1 MPWSRLAIGVA
12 VLLAGLVYVNALDN
26 PFVYDDRR
34 LIVENQSIRPP
45 LNLQAVV
52 LREVARPAVNISYAI
67 DRVLWGPSPAGFH
80 VTNVLLHMLNVAL
93 LFEFVR
99 RGTGR
104 VVSAFLAAALFAVH
118 PMMTQAVGYISGR
131 AEVLCTTFV
140 LMALAAARRWMLGGR
155 GVWLAATFGL
165 WMLALASKETAVMFV
180 AVAFVYDR
188 LVLVGTAADRRRRLL
203 WMHMPFI
210 GFVVFAMTVRL
221 AVFAF
226 LEHPGQLQTDWRFGL
241 LELDVVRRYLVLLFM
256 PGGQTIFHELT
267 PVTGW
272 LDPRV
277 LLSIGVL
284 GLLGAIAWGMRRV
297 EGTVTLGI
305 VWFLAALVPS
315 AALVITGRGEPMA
328 EQRVYL
334 ASAGLFLAL
343 GTIVARLEAWRRWN
357 ARPLARFVYRGII
370 VAMLVILS
378 MHTLLR
384 NAVWGDPVTLWSEA
398 VDKAPTSWHA
408 QLLFGEALHD
418 AGRHEEAIGA
428 FTTALRTQPEE
439 PAIYPKLGLCL
450 IEVGQIKLAA
460 AAFEKLRRLDPRS
473 PDGSN
478 GLGALALV
486 AGQPEQARSFYEE
499 TLLYDPWNVPARVG
513 LAKVEELQGNA
524 AAALRRCQE
533 IRDLAPETPGNEECL
548 SRNRARIGGG
558 GATR

>member
-1 MPWSRLAIGVA
+1 M
-12 VLLAGLVYVNALDN
+12 
-26 PFVYDDRR
+26 
-34 LIVENQSIRPP
+34 
-45 LNLQAVV
+45 
-52 LREVARPAVNISYAI
+52 
-67 DRVLWGPSPAGFH
+67 
-80 VTNVLLHMLNVAL
+80 
-93 LFEFVR
+93 
-99 RGTGR
+99 
-104 VVSAFLAAALFAVH
+104 
-118 PMMTQAVGYISGR
+118 
-131 AEVLCTTFV
+131 
-140 LMALAAARRWMLGGR
+140 
-155 GVWLAATFGL
+155 
-165 WMLALASKETAVMFV
+165 
-180 AVAFVYDR
+180 
-188 LVLVGTAADRRRRLL
+188 
-203 WMHMPFI
+203 
-210 GFVVFAMTVRL
+210 
-221 AVFAF
+221 
-226 LEHPGQLQTDWRFGL
+226 
-241 LELDVVRRYLVLLFM
+241 
-256 PGGQTIFHELT
+256 
-267 PVTGW
+267 
-272 LDPRV
+272 
-277 LLSIGVL
+277 L

-334 ASAGLFLAL
+334 ASAGLFLAF

-357 ARPLARFVYRGII
+357 ARPLARFVYRGIV

-418 AGRHEEAIGA
+418 AGRHDEAIGA

-450 IEVGQIKLAA
+450 IEVGQITPAA
-460 AAFEKLRRLDPRS
+460 AAFEKLRQLDPRS

-478 GLGALALV
+478 GLGALALL

-499 TLLYDPWNVPARVG
+499 TLLYDPWNVAARVG

>member
-1 MPWSRLAIGVA
+1 
-12 VLLAGLVYVNALDN
+12 
-26 PFVYDDRR
+26 
-34 LIVENQSIRPP
+34 
-45 LNLQAVV
+45 
-52 LREVARPAVNISYAI
+52 
-67 DRVLWGPSPAGFH
+67 
-80 VTNVLLHMLNVAL
+80 
-93 LFEFVR
+93 
-99 RGTGR
+99 
-104 VVSAFLAAALFAVH
+104 
-118 PMMTQAVGYISGR
+118 
-131 AEVLCTTFV
+131 
-140 LMALAAARRWMLGGR
+140 
-155 GVWLAATFGL
+155 
-165 WMLALASKETAVMFV
+165 
-180 AVAFVYDR
+180 
-188 LVLVGTAADRRRRLL
+188 
-203 WMHMPFI
+203 
-210 GFVVFAMTVRL
+210 
-221 AVFAF
+221 
-226 LEHPGQLQTDWRFGL
+226 
-241 LELDVVRRYLVLLFM
+241 M

-334 ASAGLFLAL
+334 ASAGLFLAF

-450 IEVGQIKLAA
+450 IEVGRLKPAA
-460 AAFEKLRRLDPRS
+460 AAFEKLRQLDPRS
-473 PDGSN
+473 PDGTN

-486 AGQPEQARSFYEE
+486 AGQPEQARSLYEE

-513 LAKVEELQGNA
+513 LVKIEELQGNA
-524 AAALRRCQE
+524 AAACADARRSETSLRRHPAMTNASVGTELGSAAADQPPA
-533 IRDLAPETPGNEECL
+533 DGAAAPPA
-548 SRNRARIGGG
+548 RARAGLVWTLIRTDFKVRYHGTAGGFIWALLKPLDDVRAADGGVFVSVRSNPDYKLDLIIGLFLWDFFAEARKPG
-558 GATR
+558 